1 MFISERR
8 GVYTHT
14 LSQRFVSVL
23 AGDKMKIKCF
33 ICLRFKSVLGRY
45 RKVWIWSCLL
55 CFFTFYNMQTTKFL
69 DDKEHLNFS
78 EHELGPFV
86 SSSDHK
92 KCQKFRFFL
101 HLKTTVLWLS
111 CRLAWKTGE
120 QSENVPFRLK
130 NSNVFPW
137 HCCLTNRWRCR
148 WWW

>member
-101 HLKTTVLWLS
+101 HLKTTSALTFMS
-111 CRLAWKTGE
+111 SG
-120 QSENVPFRLK
+120 LK
-130 NSNVFPW
+130 NGRTIWKCPFTFKKQQCVSLSLLLN
-137 HCCLTNRWRCR
+137 
-148 WWW
+148 